1 MPYIFGLSA
10 PSESA
15 LIDLRDQYVHWL
27 QSPQGEAIRLADV
40 VYTTI
45 AHRPLQ
51 SHRLSL
57 SASTKPELVEKLR
70 SAKVVHTSTE
80 AARVAFVFSGQGS
93 QYLGMGRSL
102 YQTSTL
108 FRQHIDQC
116 HAILI
121 DMGLPGVLPVVTA
134 GADGSGLSPLEEFQ
148 AYQTAIFS
156 VEFALA
162 KLWISW
168 GLKPALVAGQ
178 GLGEYAAL
186 VVAGVLTLEGA
197 VTIVARR
204 VQLLIKE
211 CVANSNGM
219 LVVSLAPSAVREALH
234 TSEHFDLLSISC
246 CNSAFDCVISGP
258 LWQLKALKDYLD
270 AEVHCR
276 SKVITI
282 PYDFAS
288 SKAFK
293 SLDDDINVTTG
304 RIATFAPNIP
314 VLSNQFGEVIMPGD
328 KSTFDAVYF
337 ARHSAHPMPFDKGM
351 LQSLSMHA
359 GLRMDAWVDISPH
372 ASSFPMLES
381 SPNVSE
387 DASLESLRRQ
397 QTAWSLLAAT
407 LSDLYVANVNICWRD
422 VFSQLASSS
431 CSKVPSNSL
440 PKAKHSVRFQD
451 EEPSERLSAMHDKP
465 ALIAAHPF
473 LHSWAQF
480 PSSDNGLVAVFET
493 PATRLADYVKDH
505 IVCGSSAV
513 CPVSVFSELV
523 LSAIS
528 MSKRHLGISYQDSDV
543 LLRQMHFSRP
553 FIFKEDASQTII
565 TSITL
570 NNGFG
575 IFSINSRSGSSQAED
590 IHMNGEYRF
599 QATHLRASKF
609 NRALASIE
617 RHVDAL
623 CELSTNNELQF
634 FSSRT
639 VFDVLFRRIVTYGER
654 YRTLE
659 SFTLSPS
666 GMEGVAQFKLPAS
679 LARAGEGYFIQP
691 AFVEALVQ
699 VANLTADLSSGSQDA
714 FLCSELGSLRAIPGQ
729 INATAHHTLYCN
741 AASLEDGRLMV
752 ADVYAIADTGSGSRQ
767 LVAHLKGLQL
777 RRVRVD
783 VLRRGLSVLAT
794 TSLKIPLKR
803 PSRSPKTIVVDEP
816 ASPPSKSVSVSS
828 SPTLVPDETSDDPV
842 PFDLDPEDN
851 DPPINKSKETYSG
864 PSSYRAKGKDI
875 LPAADDDITLLK
887 AQRVNS
893 SQGPVHHVEDNFVPE
908 QIAMQPSEAARM
920 KKLLRMESIPAALQ
934 TSKHRRPPLY
944 LVHDGSGIVTHY
956 SRIGNIDRGLWGMFN
971 PLFFENKHWDGV
983 VPMAQAYSKHILST
997 SPGDAPI
1004 LIGGWSFGGVLA
1016 YEIARQINARHPS
1029 KVLGI
1034 LLIDS
1039 PGPISHVP
1047 LSDSLID
1054 SVVGLEA
1061 AKSKSTLARLVK
1073 RQFQTNSRMLGRYD
1087 PLASN
1092 APCPPIVLL
1101 RSSEGF
1107 NPPGVVDVPIW
1118 LADRRNTEL
1127 ATEGWKTL
1135 SKGPIK
1141 VIDIPGNHFEPF
1153 HPKNISEVSRC
1164 IGVGCEYLERL

>member
-10 PSESA
+10 PSEHA
-15 LIDLRDQYVHWL
+15 LLDLRDQYVHWL
-27 QSPQGEAIRLADV
+27 QSPQGESIRLADV

-51 SHRLSL
+51 SHRLSV

-70 SAKVVHTSTE
+70 SATVVPASQE
-80 AARVAFVFSGQGS
+80 AARVAFVFSSQGS

-134 GADGSGLSPLEEFQ
+134 GAEGSGLSPLEEFQ
-148 AYQTAIFS
+148 AYQTGVFA

-197 VTIVARR
+197 LTIVASR
-204 VQLLIKE
+204 VQLLIRE
-211 CVANSNGM
+211 CVGNSNGM
-219 LVVSLAPSAVREALH
+219 LVVSLAPFAVREALL

-258 LWQLKALKDYLD
+258 LWQLKALKDHLD
-270 AEVHCR
+270 AEVRCR
-276 SKVITI
+276 SKFLTI
-282 PYDFAS
+282 SYDFAS

-293 SLDDDINVTTG
+293 LLDDDINITTG
-304 RIATFAPNIP
+304 RIAISAPIIP
-314 VLSNQFGEVIMPGD
+314 VLSNQFGEVVMPGD
-328 KSTFDAVYF
+328 RSMFDAAYF

-351 LQSLSMHA
+351 LQSLCMHA
-359 GLRMDAWVDISPH
+359 SLHMDAWVDISPH
-372 ASSFPMLES
+372 ATSFPMLES
-381 SPNVSE
+381 SPSVSE
-387 DASLESLRRQ
+387 DASFESLRRQ

-407 LSDLYVANVNICWRD
+407 LSDLYVSNVDIRWKD

-440 PKAKHSVRFQD
+440 PRAKHSVRFQD
-451 EEPSERLSAMHDKP
+451 EEPSERLSAANDEP

-480 PSSDNGLVAVFET
+480 PSNDNGLVAVFET
-493 PATRLADYVKDH
+493 PAARLAHYVKDH

-553 FIFKEDASQTII
+553 FIFNEDASQTII

-575 IFSINSRSGSSQAED
+575 IFSINSRSGSSEAED
-590 IHMNGEYRF
+590 IHMNGEYRL

-617 RHVDAL
+617 RHVDTL
-623 CELSTNNELQF
+623 CGKAANNELQF

-639 VFDVLFRRIVTYGER
+639 VFDVLFRRIITYGER

-659 SFTLSPS
+659 SFTLSPR
-666 GMEGVAQFKLPAS
+666 GMEAVAQFKLPAS
-679 LARAGEGYFIQP
+679 LVRAGEGYFIQP

-714 FLCSELGSLRAIPGQ
+714 FLCSELGSLRTIPSQ
-729 INATAHHTLYCN
+729 INAAAQHTLYCS
-741 AASLEDGRLMV
+741 AASLEGGRLMV

-794 TSLKIPLKR
+794 TSLKLPLKR
-803 PSRSPKTIVVDEP
+803 LSRSCDTIINDEP
-816 ASPPSKSVSVSS
+816 ASPPGKSVSVSS
-828 SPTLVPDETSDDPV
+828 SPTLVPDDASDDPV
-842 PFDLDPEDN
+842 PFDLDSGDHGRPMK
-851 DPPINKSKETYSG
+851 KSNGTYG
-864 PSSYRAKGKDI
+864 EPSYQARGKGV
-875 LPAADDDITLLK
+875 LPAADDYIPLLNAQSK
-887 AQRVNS
+887 APKV
-893 SQGPVHHVEDNFVPE
+893 VHRVEDDFFPE
-908 QIAMQPSEAARM
+908 KISMQPAEAARM
-920 KKLLRMESIPAALQ
+920 KKLLRMEAIPAALQ
-934 TSKHRRPPLY
+934 TSRHGRPPLF

-983 VPMAQAYSKHILST
+983 VPMAQAYAKHILNTST
-997 SPGDAPI
+997 GDAPI

-1016 YEIARQINARHPS
+1016 YEIARQINARCPS

-1039 PGPISHVP
+1039 PGPIAHVP

-1054 SVVGLEA
+1054 SVVGLETS
-1061 AKSKSTLARLVK
+1061 KSKSTLARLVK

-1092 APCPPIVLL
+1092 APCPPIALL
-1101 RSSEGF
+1101 RSNEGF
-1107 NPPGVVDVPIW
+1107 NPPGVANVPIW

-1127 ATEGWKTL
+1127 ATEGWRTL
-1135 SKGPIK
+1135 SKDPIK

-1153 HPKNISEVSRC
+1153 HPKNVRC
-1164 IGVGCEYLERL
+1164 

>member
-10 PSESA
+10 PTEPA
-15 LIDLRDQYVHWL
+15 LLDLRDQYVHWL
-27 QSPQGEAIRLADV
+27 QSPQGESIRLADV

-45 AHRPLQ
+45 AHRPVQ
-51 SHRLSL
+51 SHRLSI

-70 SAKVVHTSTE
+70 SATVVQASQE

-134 GADGSGLSPLEEFQ
+134 GAEGSGLSPLEEFQ
-148 AYQTAIFS
+148 AYQTGVFA

-197 VTIVARR
+197 LTIVASR
-204 VQLLIKE
+204 VQLLIRE

-276 SKVITI
+276 SKFLTI

-293 SLDDDINVTTG
+293 SLDDDINITTS
-304 RIATFAPNIP
+304 RIEIFAPIIP

-328 KSTFDAVYF
+328 RSTFDGVYF
-337 ARHSAHPMPFDKGM
+337 ARHSAHPMPFDKGT
-351 LQSLSMHA
+351 LQSLCMHA
-359 GLRMDAWVDISPH
+359 SLHMDAWVDISPH
-372 ASSFPMLES
+372 ATSFPMLES
-381 SPNVSE
+381 SPSVSE

-407 LSDLYVANVNICWRD
+407 LSDLYVANVNIRWRD

-451 EEPSERLSAMHDKP
+451 EEPSERLSAIHDEP

-493 PATRLADYVKDH
+493 PATRLVDYVKDH

-553 FIFKEDASQTII
+553 FIFNEDASQTII

-575 IFSINSRSGSSQAED
+575 IFSIHSRSGSFQAED
-590 IHMNGEYRF
+590 IHMNGEYRL

-617 RHVDAL
+617 RHVDTL
-623 CELSTNNELQF
+623 CDMSANNELQF

-639 VFDVLFRRIVTYGER
+639 VFDVLFRRIITYGER

-659 SFTLSPS
+659 SFTLSPR
-666 GMEGVAQFKLPAS
+666 GMEAVAQFKLPAS
-679 LARAGEGYFIQP
+679 LVRAGEGYFIQP

-714 FLCSELGSLRAIPGQ
+714 FLCSELGSLRTIPSQ
-729 INATAHHTLYCN
+729 INATAQHTLYCS

-794 TSLKIPLKR
+794 TSLKLPLKR
-803 PSRSPKTIVVDEP
+803 PSRSRETIINDEP
-816 ASPPSKSVSVSS
+816 VSPPSKSVSVSS
-828 SPTLVPDETSDDPV
+828 SPTLVPDDASDDPV
-842 PFDLDPEDN
+842 PGGKLGEPIPFDLDSGDHDQPVE
-851 DPPINKSKETYSG
+851 KSKAAYG
-864 PSSYRAKGKDI
+864 KASYQARGKDVP
-875 LPAADDDITLLK
+875 PAADDHIPLLN
-887 AQRVNS
+887 AQRVNKV
-893 SQGPVHHVEDNFVPE
+893 PKVVHHVEDDFVPE
-908 QIAMQPSEAARM
+908 QISMQPSEAARM
-920 KKLLRMESIPAALQ
+920 KKLLRMEAIPAALQ
-934 TSKHRRPPLY
+934 TSRNRRPPLF

-983 VPMAQAYSKHILST
+983 VPMAQAYAKHILNTST
-997 SPGDAPI
+997 GDAPI

-1016 YEIARQINARHPS
+1016 YEIARQINARCPS

-1039 PGPISHVP
+1039 PGPIAHVP

-1054 SVVGLEA
+1054 SVVGLETS
-1061 AKSKSTLARLVK
+1061 KSKSTLARLVK

-1092 APCPPIVLL
+1092 APCPPIALL

-1107 NPPGVVDVPIW
+1107 NPPGVADVPIW
-1118 LADRRNTEL
+1118 LADRHNTEL
-1127 ATEGWKTL
+1127 ATEGWRTL
-1135 SKGPIK
+1135 SKDPIK

-1153 HPKNISEVSRC
+1153 HPKNVR
-1164 IGVGCEYLERL
+1164 Y